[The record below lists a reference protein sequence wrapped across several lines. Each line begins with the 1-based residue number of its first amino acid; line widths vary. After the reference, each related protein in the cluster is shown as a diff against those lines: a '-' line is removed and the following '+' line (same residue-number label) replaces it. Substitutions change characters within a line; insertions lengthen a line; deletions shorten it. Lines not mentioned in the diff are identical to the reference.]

1 MITRDHVAIK
11 VPAGGL
17 PPYEIDSLIGKK
29 TKTALGEDDFFTV
42 DNVA

>member
-1 MITRDHVAIK
+1 

-17 PPYEIDSLIGKK
+17 PPYEIDSLIGKT
-29 TKTALGEDDFFTV
+29 TKTSLVEDDFFTA